1 MKEEAQ
7 RQAGFDGEIRVLPLP
22 TPSTASLRLPRG
34 NGVWGQPHGDV
45 ASLDKGPLVGRPVA
59 DVIFRFVF
67 RMDPRLHHLIV
78 CCRPYPGR
86 VANRSF
92 WDRAGQL
99 CTNAAPQRQVTE
111 RWPGAS
117 ARRRACSRP
126 APGSPTIP
134 RSPRR
139 SGISACHRLL
149 RTRAFVEWDAVT
161 WAC

>member
-1 MKEEAQ
+1 MQPLNSWRVVKVHVEVLPTSGERRVIGHPQIKSHQPEQGREKAFGLAEQEVKEEAQ

-59 DVIFRFVF
+59 DVILRFVF

-78 CCRPYPGR
+78 CRRPYPGR

-99 CTNAAPQRQVTE
+99 CTNAA
-111 RWPGAS
+111 
-117 ARRRACSRP
+117 RRAS
-126 APGSPTIP
+126 
-134 RSPRR
+134 
-139 SGISACHRLL
+139 
-149 RTRAFVEWDAVT
+149 
-161 WAC
+161 